1 MYCIRVPLRCIQRT
15 ADKPGSMRKST
26 LTRPIG
32 ALPTPQVFT
41 SQQQQPPPPPAA
53 VPAIAAIAPPEEPPV
68 ELTSEEAEAMAR
80 EMTSR
85 DDGCV
90 QLVLKLIA
98 RMCDGQNSE
107 LQVRCASI
115 TSNRML

>member
-1 MYCIRVPLRCIQRT
+1 
-15 ADKPGSMRKST
+15 MRKST

-41 SQQQQPPPPPAA
+41 SQQHQPPPPAA
-53 VPAIAAIAPPEEPPV
+53 AAAAAHAIAAIAPPEEPPV

-115 TSNRML
+115 TSNHMLYNVVLWIEQYTVRVHSN